1 MSVWNIAGRT
11 ISRQQRDIKEK
22 DSSKYIR
29 EAAVRAVEVECRGS
43 PWMPKQQGVSDKRL
57 SAPTTRYAG
66 TVSSTFSIL
75 TASSTAFLRYCMIIT
90 A

>member
-1 MSVWNIAGRT
+1 
-11 ISRQQRDIKEK
+11 
-22 DSSKYIR
+22 
-29 EAAVRAVEVECRGS
+29 
-43 PWMPKQQGVSDKRL
+43 MPKQQGVSDKRL